1 VPDRRE
7 LEKENT
13 MPYMFTRATR
23 LAPGNV
29 LDSMAWAVKM
39 TEKVNAA
46 GGPQFK
52 LWTRALSPATGTISW
67 STVVGDIGELR
78 ALEDTLMADGGY
90 HELLHE
96 GAQYGDGSGANDGLG
111 SLVHADPDGFD
122 SAQYASIT
130 LSQLAPGMAAAG
142 IELGVE
148 ICQHV
153 KSVTGSSTSFGSSL
167 TGPYG
172 QVAWFVMSDSIE
184 QVQAG
189 NEAISADADWWKLM
203 DERAS
208 KAYVA
213 AASERFMMRR
223 IA

>member
-1 VPDRRE
+1 
-7 LEKENT
+7 

-29 LDSMAWAVKM
+29 LDAMAWAVKM
-39 TEKVNAA
+39 TEKVNAV

-52 LWTRALSPATGTISW
+52 LWSRVLSPAIGTISW
-67 STVVGDIGELR
+67 STVVGDIGELP
-78 ALEDTLMADGGY
+78 AMEEKLMADGGY
-90 HELLHE
+90 HELLQA
-96 GAQYGDGSGANDGLG
+96 GRQFGDGSGANDALG
-111 SLVHADPDGFD
+111 NLIHADPDGFD

-130 LSQLAPGMAAAG
+130 LSQLAPGMATAG

-148 ICQHV
+148 IAQRV
-153 KSVTGSSTSFGSSL
+153 KAITGSSASFGASM

-172 QVAWFVMSDSIE
+172 QVGWFVMADSIDD
-184 QVQAG
+184 VQSG
-189 NEAISADADWWKLM
+189 NEAVAADADWGKLM

-213 AASERFMMRR
+213 GASERFMMRR

>member
-1 VPDRRE
+1 
-7 LEKENT
+7 
-13 MPYMFTRATR
+13 MPYMFNRATR

-52 LWTRALSPATGTISW
+52 LWTRVMSPAIGTISW
-67 STVVGDIGELR
+67 STVVGEIAELP
-78 ALEDTLMADGGY
+78 ALEEKLMADGGY

-96 GAQYGDGSGANDGLG
+96 GAQYGDGNGANDGLG
-111 SLVHADPDGFD
+111 NLIHADPDGSD

-148 ICQHV
+148 ICRHV
-153 KSVTGSSTSFGSSL
+153 KSVTGSPASFGASM
-167 TGPYG
+167 TGQYG
-172 QVAWFVMSDSIE
+172 QVAWFVLADSIE
-184 QVQAG
+184 QMQAG
-189 NEAISADADWWKLM
+189 NEAISADADWAKLM

-208 KAYVA
+208 KAYVG